1 MVMDIYDD
9 IQINDLKTLQNID
22 EWKYRTDKNQYNIY
36 IYTARHDQPKG
47 MFKDRKTL
55 KLDHIMQHDHESN
68 EPVISHL
75 KPKNIKNHL

>member
-1 MVMDIYDD
+1 MSGNTERTKINTIY
-9 IQINDLKTLQNID
+9 
-22 EWKYRTDKNQYNIY
+22 IY

-55 KLDHIMQHDHESN
+55 KLDHIMQHDNESN